1 MRATELDGDDEIDA
15 TQRVTELQDAMMKLI
30 KEGVGEDAVQRD
42 AKFKALA
49 DEIKALRDRQRAKSS
64 EQAGAE
70 NRRSQLNE
78 MITVLEDYDYSL
90 DEYNDGLVRL
100 MVEQIRVLD
109 SDKVLVSFG
118 LGVEYICELRDGA
131 AK

>member
-90 DEYNDGLVRL
+90 DGGADPCAG
-100 MVEQIRVLD
+100 
-109 SDKVLVSFG
+109 FG
-118 LGVEYICELRDGA
+118 
-131 AK
+131 